1 MKTTRKG
8 TVLLN
13 LWKKGRTRGSMTQVN
28 KFRFYKK
35 CNKECKREKK
45 IIPQYHNRLCLNF
58 CNRGK
63 KGQWHR

>member
-13 LWKKGRTRGSMTQVN
+13 LWKKGRTRGSVTQVN

-35 CNKECKREKK
+35 CNKECKREKNHTT
-45 IIPQYHNRLCLNF
+45 ISQQTVFEFL
-58 CNRGK
+58 
-63 KGQWHR
+63 Q